1 MLWSIDSCQ
10 KEHSLT
16 SVTWA
21 QVYIVQ
27 VIEVT
32 CFFKL
37 SADQLLVLNDCRLRS
52 ILKRPY
58 NK

>member
-1 MLWSIDSCQ
+1 MLWLIDSCQ
-10 KEHSLT
+10 KGHSPT
-16 SVTWA
+16 CVTWA

-32 CFFKL
+32 WFSKL
-37 SADQLLVLNDCRLRS
+37 SADQLLVLIVGRPRS
-52 ILKRPY
+52 ILKKPY

>member
-1 MLWSIDSCQ
+1 MAVHVMVNIIDSCQ
-10 KEHSLT
+10 KGLSLT

-32 CFFKL
+32 WFFL
-37 SADQLLVLNDCRLRS
+37 SYPLTSCRF
-52 ILKRPY
+52 
-58 NK
+58 